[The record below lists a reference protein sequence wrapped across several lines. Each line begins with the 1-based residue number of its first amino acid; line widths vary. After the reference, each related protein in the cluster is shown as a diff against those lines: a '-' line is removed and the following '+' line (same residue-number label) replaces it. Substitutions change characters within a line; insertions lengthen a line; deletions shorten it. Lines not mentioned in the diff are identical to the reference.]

1 MIAALEPP
9 PRLTVSEW
17 ADRNRR
23 LSPEAS
29 AEAGEWRTDRAP
41 YQKALLDA
49 LTPNSPYERVVLMA
63 SSQTG
68 KCLALDTPIATPT
81 GWSCMGELQVGDF
94 VFDETGRPTRVTG
107 ISPVYTDHSCYRL
120 RFDNGESIVADAG
133 HRWPV
138 YDAECDV
145 GLITARTEEMAGTP
159 AHRFRTAGVASIL
172 RVEPVPSVPVRCIA
186 VDSQSHLFLAG
197 RNRVPTHNTE
207 CLNSFVG
214 YVIDQDPGPILVV
227 QPRVEDG
234 EAWSKDR
241 LAPMLR
247 DTPVLREKVADV
259 RSRDANNRVLHKR
272 FQGGSITIAGAN
284 SPAGLAMRPI
294 RYVLLDEV
302 DRYPPSAGTEGD
314 PVSLAIK
321 RSTTWWN
328 RKILLVSS
336 PTVKGAS
343 RIESWWLRSNQQSYW
358 VPCPQCNGYQVL
370 VWPNLIWPK
379 GHPEEARYRCE
390 HCGEML
396 ASYRKPWMLARGEW
410 RAANP
415 KSKIAGF
422 WINQLYSPWR
432 EWPETA
438 IEGVEARHGGPETW
452 RAFINTAL
460 GELWDD
466 EAETSVDIAA
476 LLTRREPYGPRLPG
490 NVCVLTAGID
500 IQLDRAELE
509 LVGWGKGEESWSIEY
524 RVFPGDPSA
533 PELWRAIDEY
543 LNRQWLHEYGISLP
557 VAACG
562 IDSGFHTQQ
571 VYDFC
576 RVRYHRRVFALK
588 GKAGPLPVWPK
599 KPTRNTINRTPLWIV
614 GVDSAKSVI
623 YGRLKIEQ
631 PSPGYSHFPSERPA
645 GWFEQLLS
653 ETLVTTYSKGVPVRE
668 WRPKKGVR
676 TEALDARVYA
686 YAALCGLVSMGFR
699 IDAEAERISALL
711 PDPVGTQEK
720 RRPASRGRT
729 VLRSRWLDSNR
740 KPGGVFG

>member
-1 MIAALEPP
+1 M
-9 PRLTVSEW
+9 
-17 ADRNRR
+17 
-23 LSPEAS
+23 SPEAS

-49 LTPNSPYERVVLMA
+49 LTPNSPYERVVFMS
-63 SSQTG
+63 SSQVG
-68 KCLALDTPIATPT
+68 K
-81 GWSCMGELQVGDF
+81 
-94 VFDETGRPTRVTG
+94 
-107 ISPVYTDHSCYRL
+107 
-120 RFDNGESIVADAG
+120 
-133 HRWPV
+133 
-138 YDAECDV
+138 
-145 GLITARTEEMAGTP
+145 
-159 AHRFRTAGVASIL
+159 
-172 RVEPVPSVPVRCIA
+172 
-186 VDSQSHLFLAG
+186 
-197 RNRVPTHNTE
+197 TE

-214 YVIDQDPGPILVV
+214 YVIDQDPGPVLVV

-234 EAWSKDR
+234 ESWSKDR

-247 DTPVLREKVADV
+247 DTPCLRGKVADV
-259 RSRDANNRVLHKR
+259 RSRDSNNRILHKR

-314 PVSLAIK
+314 PISLAVK

-328 RKILLVSS
+328 RKILLVST

-343 RIESWWLRSNQQSYW
+343 RIESWWLRSNQSSYW
-358 VPCPQCNGYQVL
+358 VPCPECHGFQVL

-379 GHPEEARYRCE
+379 DHPEEAKYRCV
-390 HCGEML
+390 HCERL
-396 ASYRKPWMLARGEW
+396 FESYRKPWMLAHGEW
-410 RAANP
+410 RSANP

-422 WINQLYSPWR
+422 WINQLYSAWK

-466 EAETSVDIAA
+466 EAETSVDIAT
-476 LLTRREPYGPRLPG
+476 LLARREDYGPRLPAG
-490 NVCVLTAGID
+490 VCLLTAGVD
-500 IQLDRAELE
+500 VQVDRAEVE
-509 LVGWGKGEESWSIEY
+509 LVGWGKGEESWSVEY

-533 PELWRAIDEY
+533 PELWRALDEY
-543 LNRQWLHEYGISLP
+543 LGRQWLHEYGISLP
-557 VAACG
+557 IAAVG

-576 RVRYHRRVFALK
+576 RVRYHRRIFALK
-588 GKAGPLPVWPK
+588 GKAGHLPVWPK
-599 KPTRNTINRTPLWIV
+599 KPTRNTINRTPMWIV

-631 PSPGYSHFPSERPA
+631 PSTGYCHFPAERTRE
-645 GWFEQLLS
+645 WFEQLLS
-653 ETLVTTYSKGVPVRE
+653 ETLVTSYSRGVPVRE

-676 TEALDARVYA
+676 TEVLDARVYS
-686 YAALCGLVSMGFR
+686 YAALCGLVSMGLR
-699 IDAEAERISALL
+699 VDMEAERVAAL
-711 PDPVGTQEK
+711 
-720 RRPASRGRT
+720 RPTSDAGVRAEGGNRGSGRT
-729 VLRSRWLDSNR
+729 VLRSRWLDSGR
-740 KPGGVFG
+740 PGL

>member
-1 MIAALEPP
+1 M
-9 PRLTVSEW
+9 SEW

-49 LTPNSPYERVVLMA
+49 LTPNSPYERVVFMS
-63 SSQTG
+63 SSQVG
-68 KCLALDTPIATPT
+68 K
-81 GWSCMGELQVGDF
+81 
-94 VFDETGRPTRVTG
+94 
-107 ISPVYTDHSCYRL
+107 
-120 RFDNGESIVADAG
+120 
-133 HRWPV
+133 
-138 YDAECDV
+138 
-145 GLITARTEEMAGTP
+145 
-159 AHRFRTAGVASIL
+159 
-172 RVEPVPSVPVRCIA
+172 
-186 VDSQSHLFLAG
+186 
-197 RNRVPTHNTE
+197 TE

-214 YVIDQDPGPILVV
+214 YVIDQDPGPVLVV

-234 EAWSKDR
+234 ESWSKDR

-247 DTPVLREKVADV
+247 DTPCLRGKVADV
-259 RSRDANNRVLHKR
+259 RSRDSNNRILHKR

-314 PVSLAIK
+314 PISLAVK

-328 RKILLVSS
+328 RKILLVST

-343 RIESWWLRSNQQSYW
+343 RIESWWLRSNQSSYW
-358 VPCPQCNGYQVL
+358 VPCPECHGFQVL

-379 GHPEEARYRCE
+379 DHPEEAKYRCV
-390 HCGEML
+390 HCERL
-396 ASYRKPWMLARGEW
+396 FESYRKPWMLAHGEW
-410 RAANP
+410 RSANP

-422 WINQLYSPWR
+422 WINQLYSAWK

-466 EAETSVDIAA
+466 EAETSVDIAT
-476 LLTRREPYGPRLPG
+476 LLARREDYGPRLPAG
-490 NVCVLTAGID
+490 VCLLTAGVD
-500 IQLDRAELE
+500 VQVDRAEVE
-509 LVGWGKGEESWSIEY
+509 LVGWGKGEESWSVEY

-533 PELWRAIDEY
+533 PELWRALDEY
-543 LNRQWLHEYGISLP
+543 LGRQWLHEYGISLP
-557 VAACG
+557 IAAAG

-576 RVRYHRRVFALK
+576 RVRYHRRIFALK
-588 GKAGPLPVWPK
+588 GKAGHLPVWPK
-599 KPTRNTINRTPLWIV
+599 KPTRNTINRTPMWIV

-631 PSPGYSHFPSERPA
+631 PSTGYCHFPAERTRE
-645 GWFEQLLS
+645 WFEQLLS
-653 ETLVTTYSKGVPVRE
+653 ETLVTSYSRGVPVRE

-676 TEALDARVYA
+676 TEVLDARVYA
-686 YAALCGLVSMGFR
+686 YAALCGLVSMGLR
-699 IDAEAERISALL
+699 VDMEAERVAAL
-711 PDPVGTQEK
+711 
-720 RRPASRGRT
+720 RPAGDAGVHAESGNRGSGRT
-729 VLRSRWLDSNR
+729 VLRSRWLDSGR
-740 KPGGVFG
+740 PGL

>member
-1 MIAALEPP
+1 
-9 PRLTVSEW
+9 
-17 ADRNRR
+17 

-49 LTPNSPYERVVLMA
+49 LTPNSPYERVVFMS
-63 SSQTG
+63 SSQVG
-68 KCLALDTPIATPT
+68 K
-81 GWSCMGELQVGDF
+81 
-94 VFDETGRPTRVTG
+94 
-107 ISPVYTDHSCYRL
+107 
-120 RFDNGESIVADAG
+120 
-133 HRWPV
+133 
-138 YDAECDV
+138 
-145 GLITARTEEMAGTP
+145 
-159 AHRFRTAGVASIL
+159 
-172 RVEPVPSVPVRCIA
+172 
-186 VDSQSHLFLAG
+186 
-197 RNRVPTHNTE
+197 TE

-214 YVIDQDPGPILVV
+214 YVIDQDPGPVLVV

-234 EAWSKDR
+234 ESWSKDR

-247 DTPVLREKVADV
+247 DTPCLRGKVADV
-259 RSRDANNRVLHKR
+259 RSRDSNNRILHKR

-314 PVSLAIK
+314 PISLAVK

-328 RKILLVSS
+328 RKILLVST

-343 RIESWWLRSNQQSYW
+343 RIESWWLRSNQSSYW
-358 VPCPQCNGYQVL
+358 VPCPECQGFQVL

-379 GHPEEARYRCE
+379 DHPEEAKYRCV
-390 HCGEML
+390 HCERL
-396 ASYRKPWMLARGEW
+396 FESYRKPWMLAHGEW
-410 RAANP
+410 RSANP

-422 WINQLYSPWR
+422 WINQLYSAWK

-466 EAETSVDIAA
+466 EAETSVDIAT
-476 LLTRREPYGPRLPG
+476 LLARREDYGPRLPAG
-490 NVCVLTAGID
+490 VCLLTAGVD
-500 IQLDRAELE
+500 VQVDRAEVE
-509 LVGWGKGEESWSIEY
+509 LVGWGKGEESWSVEY

-533 PELWRAIDEY
+533 PELWRALDEY
-543 LNRQWLHEYGISLP
+543 LGRQWLHEYGISLP
-557 VAACG
+557 IAAAG

-576 RVRYHRRVFALK
+576 RVRYHRRIFALK
-588 GKAGPLPVWPK
+588 GKAGHLPVWPK
-599 KPTRNTINRTPLWIV
+599 KPTRNTINRTPMWIV

-631 PSPGYSHFPSERPA
+631 PSTGYCHFPAERTRE
-645 GWFEQLLS
+645 WFEQLLS
-653 ETLVTTYSKGVPVRE
+653 ETLVTSYSRGVPVRE

-676 TEALDARVYA
+676 TEVLDARVYA
-686 YAALCGLVSMGFR
+686 YAALCGLVSMGLR
-699 IDAEAERISALL
+699 VDLEAERVAAL
-711 PDPVGTQEK
+711 
-720 RRPASRGRT
+720 RPTGDAGVRAEGGNRGSGRT
-729 VLRSRWLDSNR
+729 VLRSRWLDSGR
-740 KPGGVFG
+740 PGL

>member
-1 MIAALEPP
+1 M
-9 PRLTVSEW
+9 
-17 ADRNRR
+17 
-23 LSPEAS
+23 SPEAS

-49 LTPNSPYERVVLMA
+49 LTPNSPYERVVFMS
-63 SSQTG
+63 SSQVG
-68 KCLALDTPIATPT
+68 K
-81 GWSCMGELQVGDF
+81 
-94 VFDETGRPTRVTG
+94 
-107 ISPVYTDHSCYRL
+107 
-120 RFDNGESIVADAG
+120 
-133 HRWPV
+133 
-138 YDAECDV
+138 
-145 GLITARTEEMAGTP
+145 
-159 AHRFRTAGVASIL
+159 
-172 RVEPVPSVPVRCIA
+172 
-186 VDSQSHLFLAG
+186 
-197 RNRVPTHNTE
+197 TE

-214 YVIDQDPGPILVV
+214 YVIDQDPGPVLVV

-234 EAWSKDR
+234 ESWSKDR

-247 DTPVLREKVADV
+247 DTPCLRGKVADV
-259 RSRDANNRVLHKR
+259 RSRDSNNRILHKR

-314 PVSLAIK
+314 PISLAVK

-328 RKILLVSS
+328 RKILLVST

-343 RIESWWLRSNQQSYW
+343 RIESWWLRSNQSSYW
-358 VPCPQCNGYQVL
+358 VPCPECHGFQVL

-379 GHPEEARYRCE
+379 DHPEEAKYRCV
-390 HCGEML
+390 HCERL
-396 ASYRKPWMLARGEW
+396 FESYRKPWMLAHGEW
-410 RAANP
+410 RSANP

-422 WINQLYSPWR
+422 WINQLYSAWK

-466 EAETSVDIAA
+466 EAETSVDIAT
-476 LLTRREPYGPRLPG
+476 LLARREDYGPRLPAG
-490 NVCVLTAGID
+490 VCLLTAGVD
-500 IQLDRAELE
+500 VQVDRAEVE
-509 LVGWGKGEESWSIEY
+509 LVGWGKGEESWSVEY

-533 PELWRAIDEY
+533 PELWRALDEY
-543 LNRQWLHEYGISLP
+543 LGRQWLHDYGISLP
-557 VAACG
+557 IAAAG

-576 RVRYHRRVFALK
+576 RVRYHRRIFALK
-588 GKAGPLPVWPK
+588 GKAGHLPVWPK
-599 KPTRNTINRTPLWIV
+599 KPTRNTINRTPMWIV

-631 PSPGYSHFPSERPA
+631 PSTGYCHFPAERTRE
-645 GWFEQLLS
+645 WFEQLLS
-653 ETLVTTYSKGVPVRE
+653 ETLVTSYSRGVPVRE

-676 TEALDARVYA
+676 TEVLDARVYA
-686 YAALCGLVSMGFR
+686 YASLCGLVSMGLR
-699 IDAEAERISALL
+699 VDMEAERVAALR
-711 PDPVGTQEK
+711 PTGDAGVRAEGGK
-720 RRPASRGRT
+720 RGSGRT
-729 VLRSRWLDSNR
+729 VLRSRWLDSGR
-740 KPGGVFG
+740 PGL